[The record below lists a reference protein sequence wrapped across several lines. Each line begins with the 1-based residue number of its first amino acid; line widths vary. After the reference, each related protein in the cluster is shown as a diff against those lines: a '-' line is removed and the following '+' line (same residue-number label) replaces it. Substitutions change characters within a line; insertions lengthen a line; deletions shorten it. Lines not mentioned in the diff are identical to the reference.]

1 MSDFTDSKQQWENT
15 LFSSIVEMARAA
27 DGDFA
32 VLGQLAAAS
41 GDPESLQIVIDR
53 LSQQPQGKKA
63 FASYF
68 SLGAIDLEEL
78 HRLPT
83 ETLGY
88 LYAEHMLSNQLKPL
102 QADLATN
109 DHQFFA
115 AHITETH
122 DVWHVLTGSTTDIL
136 GEIQLEAFYVAQLE
150 ASRFWLA
157 LLTKNLMKSVVYDID
172 VATDYME
179 VMTNGWLM
187 GRKAEPLF
195 GINWST
201 LWTKHLEEIRV
212 SLNIDIA
219 L

>member
-1 MSDFTDSKQQWENT
+1 MSNVTISKQQWENS
-15 LFSSIVEMARAA
+15 LFSSIVEMARTA

-41 GDPESLQIVIDR
+41 NDHESFQLMIDR
-53 LSQQPQGKKA
+53 LSLQPHGQKA
-63 FASYF
+63 FGNYF

-78 HRLPT
+78 HRLPP

-102 QADLATN
+102 QADLVTN

-115 AHITETH
+115 AHMTETH
-122 DVWHVLTGSTTDIL
+122 DVWHVITGNKTDIL

-157 LLTKNLMKSVVYDID
+157 LLAKNLMKSVVYDIEA
-172 VATDYME
+172 ATDYMTAI
-179 VMTNGWLM
+179 TNGWLM

-201 LWTKHLEEIRV
+201 MWAKPLEQIRT
-212 SLNIDIA
+212 SLNIDTS

>member
-1 MSDFTDSKQQWENT
+1 MSDFTGSKQQWEHT

-41 GDPESLQIVIDR
+41 SDPESLQIVIDR
-53 LSQQPQGKKA
+53 LSQKPQGKKA

-78 HRLPT
+78 HRLPA

-157 LLTKNLMKSVVYDID
+157 LLAKNLMKSVVYDIE